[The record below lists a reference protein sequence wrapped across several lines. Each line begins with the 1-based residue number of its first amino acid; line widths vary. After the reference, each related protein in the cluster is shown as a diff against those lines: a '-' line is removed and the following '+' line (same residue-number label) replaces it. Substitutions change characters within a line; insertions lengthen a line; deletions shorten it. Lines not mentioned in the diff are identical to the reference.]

1 MRITDIINE
10 ADSSN
15 LRNFIRGANKG
26 VTVDPQDTDRDDDS
40 EHGDIRDLA
49 ATNKIGSFTKGKLKK
64 ISQPNVSLAAKNRGD
79 ITKPLYKNNPVTWN
93 SNVYSFYSELDSDGE
108 KYGYEVTPIQTY
120 HGMDVGI
127 TTKVNNIEVTFA
139 LNTGKRLPSTFRI
152 GVPKGKSKE
161 ETEEKSKDL
170 LNGLHDAG
178 YKTYIPPGDQRIS
191 ITVDNS
197 NTRAILEKFWEVV
210 KSVEDMGEDF
220 KTTKTLSKVASKLQ
234 KKQAPFRYYLGA
246 ASLIYVAVKFNLP
259 NVLPRGGGEKST
271 STFDI
276 NDNLLAQGYSQAAA
290 ELMKA
295 GRGTWDK
302 KNNDGIWREH
312 PVPCDLIIKK
322 AVDMIKERRT
332 GKVIDEEVI
341 GEVAKMIQRNLMIVW
356 ITKDEADLLDN
367 QLGLKTTM
375 PQGDG
380 WDPFNDDPL
389 SRLKAG
395 GIRVYSADAGVR
407 LRENKK

>member
-1 MRITDIINE
+1 MKITDIVNE
-10 ADSSN
+10 ADSTN

-26 VTVDPQDTDRDDDS
+26 VTVDPKNTDRDYDS
-40 EHGDIRDLA
+40 EYGDVRDLA
-49 ATNKIGSFTKGKLKK
+49 ATNKIGSFTRKK
-64 ISQPNVSLAAKNRGD
+64 MNPTQGAVNRVSTTSKKMGD
-79 ITKPLYKNNPVTWN
+79 IENPEHRNRPIVWKPAVKEFVTLLKNECESGGYNL
-93 SNVYSFYSELDSDGE
+93 ELE
-108 KYGYEVTPIQTY
+108 QTY
-120 HGMDVGI
+120 HGIDAGV
-127 TTKVNNIEVTFA
+127 TTKTNNIDISFA
-139 LNTGKRLPSTFRI
+139 LNQGKNLPATFRI
-152 GVPKGKSKE
+152 SVPKGNSPE
-161 ETEEKSKDL
+161 DTQEKSKDL
-170 LNGLHDAG
+170 LAGLTDAG
-178 YKTYIPPGDQRIS
+178 FKWLIGSDKRIS
-191 ITVDNS
+191 INVPNKDPQE
-197 NTRAILEKFWEVV
+197 ILKGFLEVV
-210 KSVEDMGEDF
+210 SSVEDMGEDF
-220 KTTKTLSKVASKLQ
+220 KTTKTLSKVASRLQ

-276 NDNLLAQGYSQAAA
+276 NDNLLAQGYSKDAA

-295 GRGTWDK
+295 GRGSWDK

-341 GEVAKMIQRNLMIVW
+341 AEVAKMIQRNLMIVW
-356 ITKDEADLLDN
+356 ITKSEADKLDN

-380 WDPFNDDPL
+380 WDPFTDDPL
-389 SRLKAG
+389 SRLEAG
-395 GIRVYSADAGVR
+395 GIRVYSANSGQR
-407 LRENKK
+407 LRESQ